1 MDKKK
6 FVSEY
11 QKTLEW
17 LSREKI
23 YGRPRTV
30 ILDGLKANYIL
41 QAAKFQEGDIVYLND
56 NEFTNLFVRIGKPV
70 VYLSGK
76 IKYPMFNPK
85 SGETVT
91 ISESRFNE
99 QHIDEPHPDYNSL
112 KGRAV
117 KQRLSATY
125 MHFYRAHKVGD
136 EYLSKNPA
144 NQHIFVNPVETP
156 KTEFVKFLISKLF
169 LDQINSREIQE
180 PIHLSKKIIE
190 GIFTDTFRDLYFAL
204 EDHFVQGHKFA
215 GDWQADNL
223 KKLKGVELQILAKT
237 LQIPHTGRKSMVATR
252 IEKTARV
259 LMALS
264 GYSHEQKNV
273 FGECDMCRYDKGV
286 QHLSDD
292 KLDAEL
298 NFLCKMAGVMTNT
311 EKYTK
316 ALFLLKAKDQVA
328 LSIKKNHTE
337 AQRHIPK
344 FVRNILAGRTENLQK
359 AILVKHPDLGLY
371 QDTVATQKKY
381 HDRLYQSLP
390 DKDIELTKSTAVET
404 SMPIFDHKT
413 ANYLDSLGK
422 KDIKIIISLS
432 GGKDSIATYLLAQAS
447 GVPIHSVV
455 FADTGWEFPEVYD
468 MLQQIEEQDDIR
480 IIRLLPKE
488 SFDDQLKRYSWPH
501 MKGRWC
507 TRNKVGNISQYL
519 NQIKE
524 KESVMVEC
532 VGFAA
537 DEVNRALKMQDQG
550 EKEWPAFPL
559 IDAGMDEKAAL
570 TYAQEDGYFWGDA
583 VSTGLY
589 SKFDRVSCWC
599 CPLKNQKELE
609 TLRSQF
615 PEYWQRLL
623 DMEKTI
629 IGRPDQIIGFKGMK
643 TVADLDREIA
653 EAAGEIVNPEE
664 IDISNTMSM

>member
-1 MDKKK
+1 
-6 FVSEY
+6 
-11 QKTLEW
+11 
-17 LSREKI
+17 
-23 YGRPRTV
+23 
-30 ILDGLKANYIL
+30 
-41 QAAKFQEGDIVYLND
+41 
-56 NEFTNLFVRIGKPV
+56 
-70 VYLSGK
+70 
-76 IKYPMFNPK
+76 
-85 SGETVT
+85 
-91 ISESRFNE
+91 
-99 QHIDEPHPDYNSL
+99 
-112 KGRAV
+112 
-117 KQRLSATY
+117 
-125 MHFYRAHKVGD
+125 
-136 EYLSKNPA
+136 
-144 NQHIFVNPVETP
+144 
-156 KTEFVKFLISKLF
+156 
-169 LDQINSREIQE
+169 
-180 PIHLSKKIIE
+180 
-190 GIFTDTFRDLYFAL
+190 
-204 EDHFVQGHKFA
+204 
-215 GDWQADNL
+215 
-223 KKLKGVELQILAKT
+223 
-237 LQIPHTGRKSMVATR
+237 
-252 IEKTARV
+252 
-259 LMALS
+259 
-264 GYSHEQKNV
+264 
-273 FGECDMCRYDKGV
+273 
-286 QHLSDD
+286 
-292 KLDAEL
+292 
-298 NFLCKMAGVMTNT
+298 
-311 EKYTK
+311 
-316 ALFLLKAKDQVA
+316 LKAKDQVA

-344 FVRNILAGRTENLQK
+344 FVRNILAGRTKNLQK
-359 AILVKHPDLGLY
+359 AILLKHPDLGLY

-447 GVPIHSVV
+447 GVPIHSMV